1 MLDSD
6 LAELFGVE
14 TRKLKQQVRRNIERF
29 PEHFMFELTKEEN
42 EILRSQIATLE
53 QGNTQSTYPSH

>member
-14 TRKLKQQVRRNIERF
+14 TRHLKQQVKRNIERF
-29 PEHFMFELTKEEN
+29 P
-42 EILRSQIATLE
+42 
-53 QGNTQSTYPSH
+53 GNFYV